1 MRALYAI
8 PYRVKRGLKPTLAID
23 TLAAPA
29 AAAIACSLTV
39 VAFKDA
45 FASGATWSGLNP
57 GGGGPGFLLLVGS
70 GGLSYVLRTQAH
82 RSLSYVTSLSVSAVG
97 AVLCALVFLGAL
109 KYFALADSDALR
121 PLTSGVA
128 GAFFVPRVVVATLQQ
143 MWDHGERAPPQA
155 TAEA

>member
-1 MRALYAI
+1 MPALYAI
-8 PYRVKRGLKPTLAID
+8 DCVVKSGAKPTLAID

-29 AAAIACSLTV
+29 AAAVACSMTV
-39 VAFKDA
+39 FAFKDG
-45 FASGATWSGLNP
+45 FANGATWSGINP
-57 GGGGPGFLLLVGS
+57 GGGGPGFLLLVGA
-70 GGLSYVLRTQAH
+70 GGLSYLLRSKAH
-82 RSLSYVTSLSVSAVG
+82 QSLSYVSSLSVSAIG
-97 AVLCALVFLGAL
+97 AVLCALAFLGAL
-109 KYFALADSDALR
+109 KYFALTDSDALR